1 MASSKYPDECILD
14 LFHKLR
20 NGVSFKK
27 ITKQLNKK
35 YKLFND
41 QSHYR
46 NLYARHKDRFDLGEN
61 EKLTIDMIRE
71 AATARKGRTASN
83 KKLKKVLDEWD
94 VKDHLLDDFCKIVK
108 KVTGTRTILKKAK
121 KNSVKIGNA
130 NMTMAL
136 DISDIHGGLA
146 TKFYDYKKI
155 KKRLEY
161 LVGVFLEEYDRNS
174 RTHNVEDFVIGLNGD
189 MIHNDKLHEDSS
201 KACEE
206 SIPGQLYNVTEIVFE
221 SIIEPLALIGLPIRV
236 VATAGNH
243 DRTCKSRAMFQQGK
257 EAYTWTVYKTLELLA
272 DKLKYNN
279 VKFIIPEGYGAV
291 VKIQGAN
298 ILYEHGDM
306 IKGSTEAI
314 LRAHLNNRS
323 EQYQM
328 ILHGL
333 RIGHFHNFRQFG
345 RKIIINGGLICG
357 DDFSDSSGYAAEPV
371 QTIVTYCKSPNRNNS
386 LYKVF
391 PVILPA

>member
-1 MASSKYPDECILD
+1 MSKYPNECILD
-14 LFHKLR
+14 LFHKIK

-35 YKLFND
+35 YNFSND

-46 NLYARHKDRFDLGEN
+46 NLYYRHKDMFELSDN

-71 AATARKGRTASN
+71 TATARKGRTASN
-83 KKLKKVLDEWD
+83 KKLKTVLDEWD
-94 VKDHLLDDFCKIVK
+94 VRDHLIDDFERIASKL
-108 KVTGTRTILKKAK
+108 TGNRTVVKKAK
-121 KNSVKIGNA
+121 KNTITIGNA

-136 DISDIHGGLA
+136 DISDIHGGLR
-146 TKFYDYKKI
+146 TKFYDYEKI
-155 KKRLEY
+155 RLRLDKLVSVFIDEY
-161 LVGVFLEEYDRNS
+161 ERNS
-174 RTHNVEDFVIGLNGD
+174 KTHNVEDFVIGLNGD

-206 SIPGQLYNVTEIVFE
+206 SIPGQLYSITEILFE
-221 SIIEPLALIGLPIRV
+221 TVIEPLALIGLPIRV

-243 DRTCKSRAMFQQGK
+243 DRTCKGRAMFQQGK
-257 EAYTWTVYKTLELLA
+257 EGYTWVVYKTLELMVK
-272 DKLKYNN
+272 KLKYKN
-279 VKFIIPEGYGAV
+279 VEFVIPEGYGAV
-291 VKIQGAN
+291 LQIQGSN

-314 LRAHLNNRS
+314 LRTHLNNRS

-333 RIGHFHNFRQFG
+333 RIGHFHNFKQFG
-345 RKIIINGGLICG
+345 RKIIINGGLVCG

-371 QTIVTYCKSPNRNNS
+371 QTIVTYCKSSNRQNS

-391 PVILPA
+391 PVILPK

>member
-1 MASSKYPDECILD
+1 MSKYPDECILD
-14 LFHKLR
+14 LFHKLK
-20 NGVSFKK
+20 NGVSWKK

-35 YKLFND
+35 YNFQND

-46 NLYARHKDRFDLGEN
+46 NLFHRYKDRFELSEN

-94 VKDHLLDDFCKIVK
+94 VTDHLVDDFTRIAAKL
-108 KVTGTRTILKKAK
+108 TGNRTVIKKAK
-121 KNSVKIGNA
+121 ANTLNVGNA

-136 DISDIHGGLA
+136 DISDIHGGLK

-155 KKRLEY
+155 RLRLKK
-161 LVGVFLEEYDRNS
+161 LVNVFLEEYDRNS

-206 SIPGQLYNVTEIVFE
+206 STPGQLYNVTEILFE
-221 SIIEPLALIGLPIRV
+221 AVIEPLALVGLPIRV

-243 DRTCKSRAMFQQGK
+243 DRSCKSRAMFQQGK
-257 EAYTWTVYKTLELLA
+257 EGYTWTVYKTLELLTK
-272 DKLKYNN
+272 KLKYDNIE
-279 VKFIIPEGYGAV
+279 FIIPEGYGAV
-291 VKIQGAN
+291 LKIQGSN

-314 LRAHLNNRS
+314 LRTHLNNRS

-333 RIGHFHNFRQFG
+333 RIGHFHSFRQFG
-345 RKIIINGGLICG
+345 RKIIINGGLVCG

-371 QTIVTYCKSPNRNNS
+371 QTIVTYCKSPNRKNS

-391 PVILPA
+391 PVILPK